1 MSEIINY
8 NFEKSYFNEL
18 NFEIENNKYKKKRSK
33 LKVKFYPIVKI
44 INVESY
50 KVYNKTYKIEI

>member
-33 LKVKFYPIVKI
+33 LLSNSK
-44 INVESY
+44 NY
-50 KVYNKTYKIEI
+50 KC